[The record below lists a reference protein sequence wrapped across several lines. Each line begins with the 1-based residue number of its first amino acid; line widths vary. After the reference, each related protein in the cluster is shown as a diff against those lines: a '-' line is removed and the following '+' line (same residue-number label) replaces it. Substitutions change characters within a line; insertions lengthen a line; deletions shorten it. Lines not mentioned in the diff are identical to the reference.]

1 MTTWGPS
8 TMEGSVSSGLTGDPR
23 DTTRAREARVSD
35 QGTAGI
41 NSSSSINNINNN
53 NTHSRFSSS
62 SSSSN
67 IPSIIMEAVTAMLS
81 PLMAT
86 FSPCQLR
93 TGQWW
98 VVSTPGVIRGAQA
111 HCHQIMGSRSMAATA
126 PGSITIPEGGPQ
138 TWPAGSTA
146 ATSGAPWTAST
157 APTATPAHSSAT
169 TLTFQQV
176 CFVDRK
182 VRLMNHYNIFQGAW
196 MPDDWGP
203 AWRGPQ
209 TRTPR
214 VWAPTPARRARG
226 SPSCRSTHQCET
238 GVGTLLICEANTR
251 ENSSRST
258 MQIANAQSIIAFNSI

>member
-8 TMEGSVSSGLTGDPR
+8 MTEGSVSSGLTGDPR

-35 QGTAGI
+35 QGTAAI
-41 NSSSSINNINNN
+41 NNSSSSINNINNN

-86 FSPCQLR
+86 SSPCQLR

-98 VVSTPGVIRGAQA
+98 VVSTPGGIRGAQA
-111 HCHQIMGSRSMAATA
+111 HCRPILGSRSMAATA
-126 PGSITIPEGGPQ
+126 PGSITIPEDGPQ
-138 TWPAGSTA
+138 TWPAGSTV

-176 CFVDRK
+176 CIRIVESESQK
-182 VRLMNHYNIFQGAW
+182 YKTIL
-196 MPDDWGP
+196 
-203 AWRGPQ
+203 
-209 TRTPR
+209 
-214 VWAPTPARRARG
+214 
-226 SPSCRSTHQCET
+226 THE
-238 GVGTLLICEANTR
+238 LW
-251 ENSSRST
+251 
-258 MQIANAQSIIAFNSI
+258 